1 MATTSFRLMGFNIL
15 GVRFSSKVSWLLRRP
30 RIVKRASRV
39 FNDVDTDFASIYTFL
54 ECRQYE
60 ADYLKA
66 ELGWTDSLSS
76 PLGCTIGIRGGWK
89 FGKHW
94 VVPIDTAH
102 DALIA
107 EVTRDGVTVNVIAA
121 HLPPFN
127 TAAAHKAR
135 QAAFRKVSNF
145 MYGWKDPSVWY
156 LDANWRDTFEAFAQS
171 LGWTSTRT
179 NAKVKLRANYRTNG
193 PFKAGKNI
201 DYVLVRNGSGVSVGS
216 YRVLEGWGSDHHSI
230 TNQLVASR

>member
-39 FNDVDTDFASIYTFL
+39 LNDVDTDFASIYTFL

-89 FGKHW
+89 FGKDKEGRNYTLC
-94 VVPIDTAH
+94 PKC
-102 DALIA
+102 
-107 EVTRDGVTVNVIAA
+107 
-121 HLPPFN
+121 
-127 TAAAHKAR
+127 KAV
-135 QAAFRKVSNF
+135 KTT
-145 MYGWKDPSVWY
+145 KP
-156 LDANWRDTFEAFAQS
+156 
-171 LGWTSTRT
+171 TRT
-179 NAKVKLRANYRTNG
+179 
-193 PFKAGKNI
+193 
-201 DYVLVRNGSGVSVGS
+201 
-216 YRVLEGWGSDHHSI
+216 
-230 TNQLVASR
+230 